1 MEAEF
6 IMKKLAIYVHIPF
19 CKQKCKYCDFTSF
32 ANLESEVSQY
42 ITALLREIKEYSSM
56 AKDYIVT
63 SVYFGGGTPS
73 FIDENL
79 IDKLYNEIKHNYVL
93 NSNAEATIEA
103 NPGTVNIEK
112 LKRYYNIGFNRIS
125 FGVQSLSDRLLKEIG
140 RVHTPIDAIE
150 SFYMAR
156 DAGFTNISLDLM
168 FGLPNQTLKDVE
180 DTLDAFIKLNPEHI
194 STYSLK
200 VEDNT
205 VFGKMQSE
213 GKLVLPSDEV
223 ERSMYYLIKNKLK
236 DAGYDHY
243 EISNFGKKGFESRHN
258 TAYWER
264 QTYLG
269 FGLGASSCFNE
280 VRFKNTDDFNKYVGD
295 FEKNI
300 EDREVLSQE
309 VINSERIILGLR
321 MLRGISRE
329 YLVYDRWKKS
339 AEKLIKLGLL
349 KESNGMLR
357 LTDKGLDLANQ
368 VFVEFIEFIE

>member
-1 MEAEF
+1 
-6 IMKKLAIYVHIPF
+6 MKKLAIYVHIPF

-42 ITALLREIKEYSSM
+42 IIALLREIKEYSSM

-73 FIDENL
+73 FIDENF
-79 IDKLYNEIKHNYVL
+79 IDKLYNEIKYNYVL
-93 NSNAEATIEA
+93 NSNAEVTIEA

-125 FGVQSLSDRLLKEIG
+125 FGVQSLSDELLKEVG
-140 RVHTPIDAIE
+140 RVHTASDAIDG
-150 SFYMAR
+150 FYMAR
-156 DAGFTNISLDLM
+156 DAGFNNISLDLM

-180 DTLDAFIKLNPEHI
+180 DTLDGFIRLNPEHI

-200 VEDNT
+200 VEENT
-205 VFGKMQSE
+205 VFGKLQSK

-223 ERSMYYLIKNKLK
+223 ERDMYYLIKEKLK
-236 DAGYDHY
+236 DAGYSHY
-243 EISNFGKKGFESRHN
+243 EISNFGKNGFESRHN

-264 QTYLG
+264 QAYLG

-280 VRFKNTDDFNKYVGD
+280 VRFKNTDDFYKYIDD
-295 FEKNI
+295 FDKNI

-309 VINSERIILGLR
+309 VINSEKIILGLR
-321 MLRGISRE
+321 MLKGINKE
-329 YLVYDRWKKS
+329 YLVYDRWKKAAS
-339 AEKLIKLGLL
+339 KLIGLGLL
-349 KESNGMLR
+349 EESNGMIR

-368 VFVEFIEFIE
+368 VFVEFIE

>member
-1 MEAEF
+1 MEVEL

-93 NSNAEATIEA
+93 NSNAEVTIEA

-125 FGVQSLSDRLLKEIG
+125 FGVQSLSDELLKEVG
-140 RVHTPIDAIE
+140 RVHTASDAIDG
-150 SFYMAR
+150 FYMAR
-156 DAGFTNISLDLM
+156 DAGFNNISLDLI

-180 DTLDAFIKLNPEHI
+180 DTLDGFIRLNPEHI

-200 VEDNT
+200 VEENT

-349 KESNGMLR
+349 KESNGMIR

-368 VFVEFIEFIE
+368 VFVEFIE

>member
-32 ANLESEVSQY
+32 ANLESEVLQY

-79 IDKLYNEIKHNYVL
+79 IDKLYNEIKYNYVL
-93 NSNAEATIEA
+93 NSNAEVTIEA

-125 FGVQSLSDRLLKEIG
+125 FGVQSLSDELLKEVG
-140 RVHTPIDAIE
+140 RVHTASDAIDG
-150 SFYMAR
+150 FYMAR
-156 DAGFTNISLDLM
+156 DAGFNNISLDLM

-180 DTLDAFIKLNPEHI
+180 DTLDGFIRLNPEHI

-200 VEDNT
+200 VEENT
-205 VFGKMQSE
+205 VFGKLQSE

-223 ERSMYYLIKNKLK
+223 ERDMYYLIKEKLK
-236 DAGYDHY
+236 DAEYSHY
-243 EISNFGKKGFESRHN
+243 EISNFGKNGFESRHN

-264 QTYLG
+264 QAYLG

-280 VRFKNTDDFNKYVGD
+280 VRFKNTDDFDKYIDD
-295 FEKNI
+295 FDKNI

-309 VINSERIILGLR
+309 VINSEKIILGLR
-321 MLRGISRE
+321 MLKGINKE
-329 YLVYDRWKKS
+329 YLVYDRWKKAAS
-339 AEKLIKLGLL
+339 KLIRLGLL
-349 KESNGMLR
+349 EESNGMIR

-368 VFVEFIEFIE
+368 VFVEFIE